1 VIIELI
7 KNIQERWLNLL
18 ICPECGHVN
27 RKYAGFCE
35 ECLADLRYLSDKN
48 YTKNKGGLNSN
59 LLFTVVLLVITL
71 LVLFFVYNFLLANL
85 I

>member
-1 VIIELI
+1 M
-7 KNIQERWLNLL
+7 

-35 ECLADLRYLSDKN
+35 ECLADLRYKSGND
-48 YTKNKGGLNSN
+48 YTRTKSGLNSN
-59 LLFTVVLLVITL
+59 LMIPVILLVITL
-71 LVLFFVYNFLLANL
+71 LVFLFVYYFLLADL